1 MAAKQKKSVEKVQ
14 VPNVANNVPGGAT
27 QEDINRRV
35 VSEPEQTFDERTSGV
50 NQPWL
55 NEDGSQ
61 NNG

>member
-1 MAAKQKKSVEKVQ
+1 MAKQKKSVEKAQ
-14 VPNVANNVPGGAT
+14 VPNVTNGIPGGAT
-27 QEDINRRV
+27 QEDINPRV